1 MEAPV
6 TAPNNTAPDNN
17 ATNDDVADLVNG
29 TENDALKDLLCREL
43 LRLAPDQRTILL
55 GRLREH
61 SEYRLSEGRR
71 ALDPAP
77 PLADAQPLAQKPQ
90 SLAALGL
97 RGLAGLCLLVAGFVL
112 FWYGMI
118 FGVPHHSEGQMSTT
132 WVVVR
137 FAWCALL
144 TWMLARDLRG
154 GKLAAAWAMA
164 RRVTLPMI
172 GLNILVIAV
181 TIATAFAL
189 LALFPALE
197 RSWLYLLPGT
207 GGHAGNLGLI
217 PTQIKYFG
225 IAFLLLFAVSIP
237 DLARSEE
244 LRYRRGTKGWRQGLW
259 RSLRFGLVHCV
270 VGVPLYAG
278 LALTVGGLWFTLQYF
293 RGGVEGSTLHHATY
307 NWILVSAALVVTTLW
322 SFR

>member
-1 MEAPV
+1 VETPA
-6 TAPNNTAPDNN
+6 NAPDNT
-17 ATNDDVADLVNG
+17 AASDAVADLVNG
-29 TENDALKDLLCREL
+29 TQNDSLKDLIRCEL
-43 LRLAPDQRTILL
+43 VRLAPDQRTILL
-55 GRLREH
+55 GRVREH

-77 PLADAQPLAQKPQ
+77 PLAEAQPPAQKPR

-97 RGLAGLCLLVAGFVL
+97 RGLVGLCLLAAGFVL

-118 FGVPHHSEGQMSTT
+118 FGVPHQSASEEQMSTT
-132 WVVVR
+132 WVVIR
-137 FAWCALL
+137 FAWCVLL
-144 TWMLARDLRG
+144 TGMLVRDLRG
-154 GKLAAAWAMA
+154 GKFAAAWTMA
-164 RRVTLPMI
+164 RRVTLPVI
-172 GLNILVIAV
+172 GLNALVLAATV
-181 TIATAFAL
+181 ATAFAL
-189 LALFPALE
+189 LALFPVLD

-207 GGHAGNLGLI
+207 GGHAGNLGLM
-217 PTQIKYFG
+217 PMQIKYFG

-244 LRYRRGTKGWRQGLW
+244 VRYRRGTKDWRQGLW
-259 RSLRFGLVHCV
+259 RSLRFGLAHCV
-270 VGVPLYAG
+270 VGVPLYGG

-307 NWILVSAALVVTTLW
+307 NWIVVSAALVAATLW